1 MCGIVGYINKRATS
15 DAYVARLKKGLDLL
29 QHRGPDDEGSWRSED
44 GRVALGNRRLAIID
58 LRGCAG
64 QPMVSDDGRYVLVFN
79 GEIYNFKELRGDRA
93 FAQTKWKTQGDTEV
107 LLHALALWGNEAFE
121 RLDGMYAVAF
131 YDAREKSLLLARDR
145 FGEKP
150 LYLAK
155 ANGAGWCF
163 SSTLPS
169 ILSLLDSDPAID
181 TQALNLYWSQFE
193 IGNPR
198 TIYRDIESIV
208 PGAWVKLAH
217 DGRKDGVYW
226 TPDYDRPSRL
236 DFATAVE
243 RSESA
248 IRQSLKRR
256 LVSDVPLG
264 CYLSGGVDSSLVTA
278 MIAGESQNRLDT
290 FTIGFGLK
298 NDPDYKFSAQ
308 VSKIYETNHHSV
320 NLDSSALEILPS
332 ILWHYGQPFSDCS
345 CIPSFYVAKL
355 ARQSVV
361 VVMTGEGGDE
371 IFGGYDTTVGVD
383 LASLLRKH
391 LPRSLL
397 AAAGKISA
405 PGFNLP
411 RGSLLRA
418 VSTLMA
424 MANCEPGDAY
434 DIVHEKVILSK
445 PAVNR
450 PEDVPDWRHA
460 HFDKA
465 PHWPAFQRALYCD
478 IRGRLADKFL
488 IKTDVASM
496 ANSVE
501 TRTPFLSRDVFDTV
515 KDLRTSVIFR
525 GFRPKA
531 ILKKI
536 GEKYLPKS
544 LLYRWKQGFSP
555 PLAAWLRH
563 ERYGATLEWAFGNSC
578 PAADW
583 VDVTRVRRM
592 WLEQYQGLRNY
603 DMELFGVLSFNLWW
617 LMFVERRLDPA
628 TPLSAVAQVVTKR

>member
-1 MCGIVGYINKRATS
+1 V
-15 DAYVARLKKGLDLL
+15 
-29 QHRGPDDEGSWRSED
+29 
-44 GRVALGNRRLAIID
+44 
-58 LRGCAG
+58 
-64 QPMVSDDGRYVLVFN
+64 
-79 GEIYNFKELRGDRA
+79 
-93 FAQTKWKTQGDTEV
+93 
-107 LLHALALWGNEAFE
+107 
-121 RLDGMYAVAF
+121 
-131 YDAREKSLLLARDR
+131 
-145 FGEKP
+145 
-150 LYLAK
+150 
-155 ANGAGWCF
+155 
-163 SSTLPS
+163 
-169 ILSLLDSDPAID
+169 
-181 TQALNLYWSQFE
+181 
-193 IGNPR
+193 
-198 TIYRDIESIV
+198 
-208 PGAWVKLAH
+208 
-217 DGRKDGVYW
+217 
-226 TPDYDRPSRL
+226 

-248 IRQSLKRR
+248 IAKSLKRR

-278 MIAGESQNRLDT
+278 LIAGESQNKLDT

-298 NDPDYKFSAQ
+298 KDPDYKFSAE
-308 VSKIYETNHHSV
+308 VSKIYDTNHHSV
-320 NLDSSALEILPS
+320 DLDFSALEILPS

-391 LPRSLL
+391 VPDWLL

-405 PGFNLP
+405 PGINLP
-411 RGSLLRA
+411 RGNLLRA
-418 VSTLMA
+418 VATLIA
-424 MANCEPGDAY
+424 MANCEAGDAY
-434 DIVHEKVILSK
+434 DIVHEKAILSK
-445 PAVNR
+445 PGVNQS
-450 PEDVPDWRHA
+450 EDIPDWRHD
-460 HFDKA
+460 HFDRA

-501 TRTPFLSRDVFDTV
+501 TRTPFLSGDVFDTV
-515 KDLRTSVIFR
+515 KDLRRCVLFR
-525 GFRPKA
+525 GYIPKA

-536 GEKYLPKS
+536 GEKYLPKR

-555 PLAAWLRH
+555 PLADWFRH
-563 ERYGATLEWAFGNSC
+563 ERYRATLEWAFGNSS

-583 VDVTRVRRM
+583 VDVARVRQM
-592 WLEQYQGLRNY
+592 WFEQYQGLQNY

-617 LMFVERRLDPA
+617 LMFIEKSLDPA
-628 TPLSAVAQVVTKR
+628 TPLSAIAQIVTKH